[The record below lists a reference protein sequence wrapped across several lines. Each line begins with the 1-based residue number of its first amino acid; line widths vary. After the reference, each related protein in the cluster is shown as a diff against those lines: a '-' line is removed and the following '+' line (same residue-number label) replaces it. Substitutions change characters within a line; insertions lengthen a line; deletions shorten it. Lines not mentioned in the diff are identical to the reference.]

1 MHNLALSLTRPEE
14 GAAGV
19 SRTLTLI
26 ARFSHVRSNK
36 QMART
41 ISRRFVL
48 KVGGAT
54 LLVGGLSRSRGAR
67 ARQETI
73 QIRAAGFVESQEQ
86 LEHTIAALEAYS
98 EKFPNVQISPEFT
111 DYDSYVDKLA
121 TEAAGGNAPDLM
133 STNADI
139 EGEYSRRGVL
149 RPLEEFV
156 PSVID
161 LSDYSEGTVFSNT
174 IDGQLFGI
182 PNDCIAP
189 SLIYNT
195 AVFEEI
201 GMEVPDQMW
210 TWEQYAQTANDIAAA
225 KGEGFYGTED
235 GGNSYIA
242 CDMFLRGR
250 GKEFYTADRNLG
262 FDQADLAAWLGFWQ
276 DLRESGG
283 TPPGDIQALA
293 SGDDLSRTGL
303 ITGNAAILPQLTDT
317 YFGLQALTENPLGI
331 HLLPNGF
338 EGSELTQHHYTYAG
352 NSSSVSAK
360 TEHADTVIDI
370 IRFMHTDPEGIK
382 IFYRGSGLVPA
393 SNTGRST
400 LRDEGSPDEQRIL
413 DYIDLILEDASTP
426 RNPAIAGVSAILGRM
441 NEEVAFNRLS
451 VDEAAQQFFDEAAAK
466 IS

>member
-1 MHNLALSLTRPEE
+1 M
-14 GAAGV
+14 
-19 SRTLTLI
+19 
-26 ARFSHVRSNK
+26 
-36 QMART
+36 
-41 ISRRFVL
+41 SRRFVL
-48 KVGGAT
+48 KAGVAT
-54 LLVGGLSRSRGAR
+54 LLIGGSSRYKSAR

-86 LEHTIAALEAYS
+86 LQHTIDVLKAYS
-98 EKFPNVQISPEFT
+98 AKFPNVQISPEFT
-111 DYDSYVDKLA
+111 DYDAYVDKLA

-149 RPLEEFV
+149 RQLDEFV
-156 PSVID
+156 PSAID

-201 GMEVPDQMW
+201 SMEIPDQMW

-235 GGNSYIA
+235 GGNSYIT

-262 FDQADLAAWLGFWQ
+262 FDQTDLAAWLAFWQ
-276 DLRESGG
+276 DLRKSGG
-283 TPPGDIQALA
+283 TPPGDVQALA
-293 SGDDLSRTGL
+293 TGDDLSRTGL

-338 EGSELTQHHYTYAG
+338 EGGEMTQHHYTYAG
-352 NSSSVSAK
+352 NSWSVSAK

-370 IRFMHTDPEGIK
+370 IRFMHTDPEGIEL
-382 IFYRGSGLVPA
+382 FYRGSGLVPA
-393 SNTGRST
+393 SNTGRAA
-400 LRDEGSPDEQRIL
+400 LRDEGGPDEKRIL
-413 DYIDLILEDASTP
+413 DYIDMILKDASTP
-426 RNPAIAGVSAILGRM
+426 RNPAIAGVSDILRRM
-441 NEEVAFNRLS
+441 NEEVAFDRLS
-451 VDEAAQQFFDEAAAK
+451 ADDAAKQFFEEAATK

>member
-1 MHNLALSLTRPEE
+1 MVQELT
-14 GAAGV
+14 
-19 SRTLTLI
+19 
-26 ARFSHVRSNK
+26 
-36 QMART
+36 
-41 ISRRFVL
+41 RRFVL
-48 KVGGAT
+48 KAGGAT
-54 LLVGGLSRSRGAR
+54 LLVGGLSRSRRVR
-67 ARQETI
+67 ARQDTI

-86 LEHTIAALEAYS
+86 LEHTIDALKAYS
-98 EKFPNVQISPEFT
+98 AKYPNVQISPEFT
-111 DYDSYVDKLA
+111 DYGAYVDKLA

-149 RPLEEFV
+149 RTLDEYV
-156 PSVID
+156 PSIVD
-161 LSDYSEGTVFSNT
+161 LSDYSEGTIFSNT

-189 SLIYNT
+189 SLVYNT
-195 AVFEEI
+195 AIFEEI

-210 TWEQYAQTANDIAAA
+210 TWEQYAQTANDIAKA

-235 GGNSYIA
+235 GGGSYIV

-250 GKEFYTADRNLG
+250 GKEFYTADAGLG

-276 DLRESGG
+276 GLRESGG

-293 SGDDLSRTGL
+293 TGDDLSRTGL

-338 EGSELTQHHYTYAG
+338 DGGELTQHHYTYAG
-352 NSSSVSAK
+352 NSSSISAK
-360 TEHADTVIDI
+360 TEHAETVIDI
-370 IRFMHTDPEGIK
+370 IKFMHTDPEGID

-393 SNTGRST
+393 SNTGRTT
-400 LRDEGSPDEQRIL
+400 LRSEGGPDEQRIL
-413 DYIDLILEDASTP
+413 DYIDMILEDASTP
-426 RNPAIAGVSAILGRM
+426 RNPAIAGISAILRRM
-441 NEEVAFNRLS
+441 NEEVAFDRLTA
-451 VDEAAQQFFDEAAAK
+451 DEAAQQFFDEAAAN

>member
-1 MHNLALSLTRPEE
+1 MIHA
-14 GAAGV
+14 
-19 SRTLTLI
+19 
-26 ARFSHVRSNK
+26 
-36 QMART
+36 
-41 ISRRFVL
+41 ISRRNML
-48 KVGGAT
+48 KTGAVT
-54 LLVGGLSRSRGAR
+54 ALLGGLSGTRLAR

-86 LEHTIAALEAYS
+86 LEHTIAALEAYTA
-98 EKFPNVQISPEFT
+98 KFPNVQISPEFT

-133 STNADI
+133 SVNADI
-139 EGEYSRRGVL
+139 AGEYSRRGVL
-149 RPLEEFV
+149 LALDEFV

-161 LSDYSEGTVFSNT
+161 LSDYTEGTVFSNT
-174 IDGQLFGI
+174 IDGTLYGI
-182 PNDCIAP
+182 PNDCIAA

-262 FDQADLAAWLGFWQ
+262 FTPEDLAAWLRFWQ
-276 DLRESGG
+276 ALRESGG
-283 TPPGDIQALA
+283 TPPGDVQALA
-293 SGDDLSRTGL
+293 TGDDLSRTGI

-317 YFGLQALTENPLGI
+317 YFGLQSLTEDPLGI

-338 EGSELTQHHYTYAG
+338 EGGELTQHHYTYAG

-360 TEHADTVIDI
+360 SAHADTVIDI
-370 IRFMHTDPEGIK
+370 IRFMHTDPEGIE

-393 SNTGRST
+393 SNTGRES
-400 LRDEGSPDEQRIL
+400 LREEGGPDEQRIL

-426 RNPAIAGVSAILGRM
+426 RNPAIAGVSAILRRM
-441 NEEVAFNRLS
+441 NEEVAFGRLS
-451 VDEAAQQFFDEAAAK
+451 VEEAAQQFFDEAASK

>member
-1 MHNLALSLTRPEE
+1 MIHA
-14 GAAGV
+14 
-19 SRTLTLI
+19 
-26 ARFSHVRSNK
+26 
-36 QMART
+36 
-41 ISRRFVL
+41 ISRRNML
-48 KVGGAT
+48 KTGAVT
-54 LLVGGLSRSRGAR
+54 ALLGGLSGTRLAR

-86 LEHTIAALEAYS
+86 LEHTIAALEAYTA
-98 EKFPNVQISPEFT
+98 KFPNVQISPEFT

-133 STNADI
+133 SVNADI
-139 EGEYSRRGVL
+139 AGEYSRRGVL
-149 RPLEEFV
+149 LALDEFV

-161 LSDYSEGTVFSNT
+161 LSDYTEGTVFSNT
-174 IDGQLFGI
+174 IDGTLYGI
-182 PNDCIAP
+182 PNDCIAA

-262 FDQADLAAWLGFWQ
+262 FTPEDLAAWLSFWQ
-276 DLRESGG
+276 ALRESGG
-283 TPPGDIQALA
+283 TPPGDVQALA
-293 SGDDLSRTGL
+293 TGDDLSRTGI

-317 YFGLQALTENPLGI
+317 YFGLQSLTEDPLGI

-338 EGSELTQHHYTYAG
+338 EGGELTQHHYTYAG

-360 TEHADTVIDI
+360 TAHADTVIDI
-370 IRFMHTDPEGIK
+370 IRFMHTDPEGIE

-393 SNTGRST
+393 SNTGRES
-400 LRDEGSPDEQRIL
+400 LREEGGPDEQRIL

-426 RNPAIAGVSAILGRM
+426 RNPAIAGVSAILRRM
-441 NEEVAFNRLS
+441 NEEVAFGRLS
-451 VDEAAQQFFDEAAAK
+451 VEEAAQQFFDEAASK

>member
-1 MHNLALSLTRPEE
+1 MPYFMSRRLLVQR
-14 GAAGV
+14 GAAA
-19 SRTLTLI
+19 L
-26 ARFSHVRSNK
+26 
-36 QMART
+36 
-41 ISRRFVL
+41 VL
-48 KVGGAT
+48 SGFAGGRHASAYQD
-54 LLVGGLSRSRGAR
+54 V
-67 ARQETI
+67 I

-86 LEHTIAALEAYS
+86 LEHTLQVLEAYS
-98 EKFPNVQISPEFT
+98 AKFPNVQISPEFT

-121 TEAAGGNAPDLM
+121 TEAAGGNAPDMM

-149 RPLEEFV
+149 RPLDEFV

-161 LSDYSEGTVFSNT
+161 LADYSEGTVFSNT

-201 GMEVPDQMW
+201 GMPVPDQMW
-210 TWEQYAQTANDIAAA
+210 TWEQYAQTANDISQA

-262 FDQADLAAWLGFWQ
+262 FTVEDLTEWLAFWQ
-276 DLRESGG
+276 GLRESGG
-283 TPPGDIQALA
+283 TPPGDVQALA
-293 SGDDLSRTGL
+293 TGDDLSRTGL

-317 YFGLQALTENPLGI
+317 YFGLQALTEDPLGI

-338 EGSELTQHHYTYAG
+338 DGGELTQHHYTYAG
-352 NSSSVSAK
+352 NSSSVSAQS
-360 TEHADTVIDI
+360 EHADTVLDI
-370 IRFMHTDPEGIK
+370 IRFMHTDPEGIE

-393 SNTGRST
+393 SNAGRAT
-400 LRDEGSPDEQRIL
+400 LAEEGGDDEQRIL
-413 DYIDLILEDASTP
+413 DYINMILEDASTP
-426 RNPAIAGVSAILGRM
+426 RNPAIAGVSAILRRM
-441 NEEVAFNRLS
+441 NEEVAFGRLS
-451 VDEAAQQFFDEAAAK
+451 AQDAAQQFFDEAASK

>member
-1 MHNLALSLTRPEE
+1 MVQ
-14 GAAGV
+14 GV
-19 SRTLTLI
+19 
-26 ARFSHVRSNK
+26 
-36 QMART
+36 
-41 ISRRFVL
+41 SRRFVL
-48 KVGGAT
+48 KAGGVT
-54 LLVGGLSRSRGAR
+54 FLVGGMSRSQLAR
-67 ARQETI
+67 ARQDTI

-86 LEHTIAALEAYS
+86 LQHTIDALAAYS
-98 EKFPNVQISPEFT
+98 TKYPNVQISPEFT
-111 DYDSYVDKLA
+111 DYDAYVDKLA
-121 TEAAGGNAPDLM
+121 TEAAGGNAPDMM

-149 RPLEEFV
+149 RPLDEFV
-156 PSVID
+156 PSVLD

-189 SLIYNT
+189 SLIYNS
-195 AVFEEI
+195 AIFEEL

-235 GGNSYIA
+235 GGGSYIA

-250 GKEFYTADRNLG
+250 GKEFYTADAGLG
-262 FDQADLAAWLGFWQ
+262 FDQADLAAWLAFWQ
-276 DLRESGG
+276 GLRESGG
-283 TPPGDIQALA
+283 TPPGDVAALA

-338 EGSELTQHHYTYAG
+338 DGGELKQHHYTYAG

-360 TEHADTVIDI
+360 TEHADTVLDI
-370 IRFMHTDPEGIK
+370 IKFMHTDPEGIE

-393 SNTGRST
+393 SNTGRAT
-400 LRDEGSPDEQRIL
+400 LRDEGGPDEQRIL
-413 DYIDLILEDASTP
+413 DYIDMILEDASTP
-426 RNPAIAGVSAILGRM
+426 RNPAIAGVSAILRRM
-441 NEEVAFNRLS
+441 NEEVAFDRLS
-451 VDEAAQQFFDEAAAK
+451 PDEAAQQFFDEAASK

>member
-1 MHNLALSLTRPEE
+1 MLTDEE
-14 GAAGV
+14 WNPMIHAITRRHMLKAGAA
-19 SRTLTLI
+19 T
-26 ARFSHVRSNK
+26 
-36 QMART
+36 
-41 ISRRFVL
+41 VL
-48 KVGGAT
+48 F
-54 LLVGGLSRSRGAR
+54 GGLSGTRPAR
-67 ARQETI
+67 ARQEAI

-98 EKFPNVQISPEFT
+98 AKFPNVQISPEFT
-111 DYDSYVDKLA
+111 DYDSYIDKLA

-133 STNADI
+133 SVNADLA
-139 EGEYSRRGVL
+139 GEYSRRGVL
-149 RPLEEFV
+149 LSLEEFV

-174 IDGQLFGI
+174 IDGTLYGI
-182 PNDCIAP
+182 PNDCIAA

-201 GMEVPDQMW
+201 GLEIPDQMW

-235 GGNSYIA
+235 GGGSYIA

-262 FDQADLAAWLGFWQ
+262 FTQEDLAAWLSFWQ
-276 DLRESGG
+276 GLRESGG
-283 TPPGDIQALA
+283 TPPGDVQALA
-293 SGDDLSRTGL
+293 TGDDLSRTGI

-317 YFGLQALTENPLGI
+317 YFGLQALTEDPLGI

-338 EGSELTQHHYTYAG
+338 EGDELMQHHYTYAG
-352 NSSSVSAK
+352 NSSAVSAK
-360 TEHADTVIDI
+360 TAHADTVIDI
-370 IRFMHTDPEGIK
+370 IRFMHTDPEGIE

-393 SNTGRST
+393 SNTGRES
-400 LRDEGSPDEQRIL
+400 LREEGGPDEQRIL
-413 DYIDLILEDASTP
+413 DYIDLILEAASTP
-426 RNPAIAGVSAILGRM
+426 RNPAIAGVSAILRRM
-441 NEEVAFNRLS
+441 NEEVAFGRLS
-451 VDEAAQQFFDEAAAK
+451 VEDAAQQFFDEAASK

>member
-1 MHNLALSLTRPEE
+1 MALA
-14 GAAGV
+14 
-19 SRTLTLI
+19 
-26 ARFSHVRSNK
+26 
-36 QMART
+36 

-48 KVGGAT
+48 KAGAAT
-54 LLVGGLSRSRGAR
+54 LLVGGSTRSRSAQ

-86 LEHTIAALEAYS
+86 LEHTIAVLEAYS
-98 EKFPNVQISPEFT
+98 AKFPNVQISPEFT
-111 DYDSYVDKLA
+111 DYDAYVDKLA

-149 RPLEEFV
+149 RPLDEFV

-161 LSDYSEGTVFSNT
+161 LSDYAEGTIFSNT

-189 SLIYNT
+189 SLIYDT
-195 AVFEEI
+195 TIFEEI
-201 GMEVPDQMW
+201 GMPVPDQMW
-210 TWEQYAQTANDIAAA
+210 TWEQYAQTANDISAA

-262 FDQADLAAWLGFWQ
+262 FDQTDLAAWLGFWQ
-276 DLRESGG
+276 DLRESRG
-283 TPPGDIQALA
+283 TPPGDVQALA
-293 SGDDLSRTGL
+293 TGDDLSRTGL

-352 NSSSVSAK
+352 NSSSVSAQ
-360 TEHADTVIDI
+360 TEHADTVMDI
-370 IRFMHTDPEGIK
+370 IRFMHTDPEGVE

-393 SNTGRST
+393 SNPGRET
-400 LRDEGSPDEQRIL
+400 LRDEGTPADLTIL
-413 DYIDLILEDASTP
+413 DYIDMILEDSANP
-426 RNPAIAGVSAILGRM
+426 RNPAIAGVSDILRRM
-441 NEEVAFNRLS
+441 NEEVAFGQLT
-451 VDEAAQQFFDEAAAK
+451 VEEAAQQFFDEAAAI